1 MDPAGLEPA
10 AFGLGNQRSIRLNYG
25 SVLVLYRG
33 LLTRRVLLPDGPVR
47 SVSYPASMKD
57 CWRLS
62 GEKLYVVLSSTPF
75 CVIKAALMTKNGL
88 PLFAK
93 LHSMLG
99 HTRSRNKSCVP
110 VGVEAL
116 AVISARRVALGL
128 MGGIPH
134 R

>member
-1 MDPAGLEPA
+1 
-10 AFGLGNQRSIRLNYG
+10 
-25 SVLVLYRG
+25 
-33 LLTRRVLLPDGPVR
+33 
-47 SVSYPASMKD
+47 MKD

-75 CVIKAALMTKNGL
+75 CVMKAELMMNHGL
-88 PLFAK
+88 PLFANV
-93 LHSMLG
+93 HSMMG

-116 AVISARRVALGL
+116 AVISARRVAFGL